1 MKKAPFWGRLEM
13 EPLTSLA
20 CVTWPEATSQRT
32 RAWAGY
38 AEALRS
44 VPVKFRKRKGL
55 SIYLDNIYIY
65 KDFFKKKKEIDIYY
79 IDIEIDIDIE

>member
-32 RAWAGY
+32 RAWAGC
-38 AEALRS
+38 AEAPRI
-44 VPVKFRKRKGL
+44 VPMKPRKLKGL
-55 SIYLDNIYIY
+55 SIYLNNIYIY
-65 KDFFKKKKEIDIYY
+65 ILKKKSIY
-79 IDIEIDIDIE
+79 IGIEK